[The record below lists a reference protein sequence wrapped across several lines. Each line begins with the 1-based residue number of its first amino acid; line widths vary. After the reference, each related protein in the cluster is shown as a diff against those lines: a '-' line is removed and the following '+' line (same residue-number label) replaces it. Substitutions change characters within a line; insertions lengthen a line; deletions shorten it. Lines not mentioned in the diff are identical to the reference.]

1 MGQMTEVKISKKDQ
15 KYFYES
21 TGSSLKITQ
30 MNLDGIDLE
39 LQNMS
44 PMPMQ
49 KTISK
54 SVSVKEIVTESIKK
68 QYKFGK
74 ILGEGAFGKVKQAT
88 LLADPSKVF
97 AIKSI
102 PRGLIDKDYLTGES

>member
-1 MGQMTEVKISKKDQ
+1 
-15 KYFYES
+15 
-21 TGSSLKITQ
+21 
-30 MNLDGIDLE
+30 MNLDGVDLE
-39 LQNMS
+39 LSALS
-44 PMPMQ
+44 PLPMQ
-49 KTISK
+49 KIISK
-54 SVSVKEIVTESIKK
+54 SVSVKEIVSESIKK

-102 PRGLIDKDYLTGES
+102 PRELIDKDHHSGES